1 MGRETQLPKKDGAN
15 QPDNLPLY
23 LFRNGT
29 NRRAYEYLGL
39 HKTTHLGREC
49 MVARCGPPMPGR
61 SPWWAISAI
70 GIRPSIP

>member
-29 NRRAYEYLGL
+29 NRRAYEYLACTRPPIWPGV
-39 HKTTHLGREC
+39 HGGPG
-49 MVARCGPPMPGR
+49 VGPPCQGGLPG
-61 SPWWAISAI
+61 
-70 GIRPSIP
+70 GQFLQLG

>member
-49 MVARCGPPMPGR
+49 MRCV
-61 SPWWAISAI
+61 
-70 GIRPSIP
+70 